1 MRKLLLFYLGTLLSS
16 AAIAQYIEQP
26 ASWSYSV
33 KAVETNIFEI
43 RFQASL
49 REPWHMYDLGPYQNG
64 PQPTR
69 FTFDLPEGV
78 YLEKAMHMES
88 PPAKAYDPLFGMEIG
103 SFGGNGVFIQKIR
116 LEVPV
121 ALIRAVVEW
130 QVCDGSSCLPP
141 ETEEFEIKLGEGSL
155 VAGDAVDAGVAGVAG
170 EFSADTAAGTAV
182 DTEAD
187 VARRPSP
194 SLWGI
199 ILQAIA
205 FGLVALF
212 TPCVFPMVPMTVSF
226 FLRGSEDKRKSRLHA
241 ALYGVFIVLLYTVP
255 IAVIIGITY
264 FSGGAS
270 VTANIFNWL
279 ATHWIPNI
287 IFFLL
292 FLVFAASFFGAFEL
306 VLPSK
311 WTTKTDSKADKGGVL
326 GIFFLALT
334 LVLVSFSCTGPIVGA
349 VLIKSTQG
357 AVWEPIL
364 TMFAFSAAFALPFTI
379 LAFVPSLLQRLPKSG
394 GWLNSVKVILGF
406 IILALSLKFLST
418 ADQVYQ
424 WGLLGR
430 DIYLALWIVIFSMLG
445 FYLLG
450 KIRFRYDTPSDHV
463 GVFRFSL
470 AIAIFSFVV
479 YLIPGMWGAPL
490 KALSGYLPPLDT
502 QEFVMD
508 RATQAPAP
516 VEQVQPADRKYSDIF
531 HLPYG
536 LDGFFDYEQ
545 AMAYANKVNKPVF
558 LDFTGLGCVNCK
570 EMEARVWSDP
580 RVQAM
585 LREQFVILAL
595 HSDAKNQAD
604 QEDWVID
611 QRGKE
616 LRTLGRI
623 NSWFVRN
630 RYQINAQPTYI
641 ILDRDGNPLL
651 PPRNYNLDIEEYIR
665 FLQQGL
671 EAYHK

>member
-1 MRKLLLFYLGTLLSS
+1 MRKLLLFCLGTLLSLG
-16 AAIAQYIEQP
+16 AIAQYIEQP

-33 KAVETNIFEI
+33 GAVEKNTYEI
-43 RFQASL
+43 RFQATL

-69 FTFDLPEGV
+69 FTFDLPEGA
-78 YLEKAMHMES
+78 YLEEAMHMES
-88 PPAKAYDPLFGMEIG
+88 PPAKEHDPLFNMDIG
-103 SFGGNGVFIQKIR
+103 SFGGKGIFIQKIR
-116 LEVPV
+116 LEVPA
-121 ALIRAVVEW
+121 ALLRAVVEW
-130 QVCDGSSCLPP
+130 QVCDGMSCLPP
-141 ETEEFEIKLGEGSL
+141 ETEEFEIRLGEGPL
-155 VAGDAVDAGVAGVAG
+155 VAGVAG
-170 EFSADTAAGTAV
+170 DAGEFVADTAIGTAK
-182 DTEAD
+182 E
-187 VARRPSP
+187 PSP

-226 FLRGSEDKRKSRLHA
+226 FLRGNEDKRKSRLYA
-241 ALYGVFIVLLYTVP
+241 ALYGIFIVLLYTVP

-264 FSGGAS
+264 FSGGES

-311 WTTKTDSKADKGGVL
+311 WTTKTDSKADKVGVL

-470 AIAIFSFVV
+470 AIAVFSFVV

-508 RATQAPAP
+508 RAAQAPAP
-516 VEQVQPADRKYSDIF
+516 VEQVQAADRKYSDIF

-545 AMAYANKVNKPVF
+545 AMAYANKVNKP
-558 LDFTGLGCVNCK
+558 
-570 EMEARVWSDP
+570 
-580 RVQAM
+580 
-585 LREQFVILAL
+585 
-595 HSDAKNQAD
+595 
-604 QEDWVID
+604 
-611 QRGKE
+611 
-616 LRTLGRI
+616 
-623 NSWFVRN
+623 
-630 RYQINAQPTYI
+630 
-641 ILDRDGNPLL
+641 
-651 PPRNYNLDIEEYIR
+651 
-665 FLQQGL
+665 
-671 EAYHK
+671 